1 MKKEKS
7 NAVRPRGHALGRL
20 MACFFCLFL
29 GTMMLPLQA
38 QDQNM
43 PRVSLDVNNGRL
55 IQVIEILRGM
65 TRYNFMF
72 NSDELR
78 DVSGITLH
86 LENVSLSEAL
96 DKLLKEDGRGFTYT
110 IQGRTVVIR
119 KESQQQL
126 KSILFKGKVVDEKRL
141 PLPGV
146 TVLLAGTSIG
156 TVTDANG
163 KFRLEIPKQNKSEL
177 IFSFVGYKTC
187 RKNVTNLKDSVIV
200 LEPDCCE
207 LEEVVSYGYY
217 NVDKRKSTS
226 AVTSLKADDILV
238 MGKNS
243 VDQLLEG
250 HVPGMIFMQNSGQV
264 GATPRIKIRG
274 TTTVLGNQSPLWV
287 VDGVILS
294 DPVNIDP
301 QQLNDLD
308 FVNLLGNAISGIN
321 PEDIDQIDILKD
333 ASATAIY
340 GPRAS
345 NGVIVITTKKG
356 KIGKPSIRY
365 SFAGT
370 YRQRPYYTD
379 RNVNVM
385 NSQERI
391 DFSRELIRER
401 SPLNNLTSWVG
412 YEAAYIDYY
421 SGKISYEEFKRR
433 VNEMETANTDWLG
446 ILLKN
451 TFSHSHTVN
460 VSGGDANVRYYTSIG
475 YMDERGNIR
484 GEENKRY
491 SLTSNLNM
499 RFNSFS
505 LQFSIRGSAQ
515 KRSYTPQAV
524 GVTDYAYNT
533 ARSVSP
539 YDENGN
545 LRFYEKENE
554 GAYTTPFNILNEM
567 NNSSDKINTSQLGFT
582 FNLNYEIS
590 HSWTAGLTFSY
601 NFSNTKE
608 EIWYGVDSWYVAKLK
623 YKYRDESYFGAN
635 AVDKLKSICPT
646 GGELLKDDTENENY
660 SLRAQMTYNTFLD
673 DNNVHNLTANVIGEL
688 SSSKYEGFSITRR
701 GFLEDRGMSFDE
713 YVLTDYPMYA
723 EWLQTE
729 QARGIK
735 KHNLT
740 NLLGLIGSLTY
751 SYKNSYI
758 LTANMRID
766 ASNKFGDQSNEKF
779 ISVQ

>member
-1 MKKEKS
+1 MKCKWKCAVFSVKKS
-7 NAVRPRGHALGRL
+7 KTFKVMRL
-20 MACFFCLFL
+20 LLVFCFFLIS
-29 GTMMLPLQA
+29 GAMANTYSQE
-38 QDQNM
+38 QV
-43 PRVSLDVNNGRL
+43 VSLDLRHCDVNTL
-55 IQVIEILRGM
+55 CWEIWKQTGLCFIYNEAHVKSLGTFDVKATDKTVEEVLDEVFANTSLRYFFENDIIYIVQREGK
-65 TRYNFMF
+65 
-72 NSDELR
+72 DEEKKSKS
-78 DVSGITLH
+78 V
-86 LENVSLSEAL
+86 VV
-96 DKLLKEDGRGFTYT
+96 KGFVY
-110 IQGRTVVIR
+110 
-119 KESQQQL
+119 
-126 KSILFKGKVVDEKRL
+126 DEKKQ

-146 TVLLAGTSIG
+146 NVRIKGTTIG
-156 TVTDANG
+156 VITDVNG
-163 KFRLEIPKQNKSEL
+163 YFTIMLPDSLTSEL

-187 RKNVTNLKDSVIV
+187 KRNLSALKDSIIM

-217 NVDKRKSTS
+217 NVDKRKLTS

-243 VDQLLEG
+243 IDQLLEG

-370 YRQRPYYTD
+370 FRQRPRYSD

-421 SGKISYEEFKRR
+421 SGKISYEEFKKR
-433 VNEMETANTDWLG
+433 VNVMETANTDWLG

-451 TFSHSHTVN
+451 TFSHNHTVN
-460 VSGGDANVRYYTSIG
+460 VSGGDANIRYYTSIG
-475 YMDERGNIR
+475 YMDEKGNIR

-505 LQFSIRGSAQ
+505 LQFSIRGSVQ

-539 YDENGN
+539 YDEVGN

-554 GAYTTPFNILNEM
+554 AGYSAPFNILNEM
-567 NNSSDKINTSQLGFT
+567 RNSSDKINTNQLGFT
-582 FNLNYEIS
+582 LNLNYEIS
-590 HSWTAGLTFSY
+590 HSWTAGFTFSY
-601 NFSNTKE
+601 NTSNTKE
-608 EIWYGVDSWYVAKLK
+608 EIWYGEDSWYVAKLK
-623 YKYRDESYFGAN
+623 
-635 AVDKLKSICPT
+635 
-646 GGELLKDDTENENY
+646 
-660 SLRAQMTYNTFLD
+660 
-673 DNNVHNLTANVIGEL
+673 
-688 SSSKYEGFSITRR
+688 
-701 GFLEDRGMSFDE
+701 
-713 YVLTDYPMYA
+713 
-723 EWLQTE
+723 
-729 QARGIK
+729 
-735 KHNLT
+735 
-740 NLLGLIGSLTY
+740 
-751 SYKNSYI
+751 
-758 LTANMRID
+758 
-766 ASNKFGDQSNEKF
+766 
-779 ISVQ
+779 